1 LKTSTRAKLE
11 KHASRLRGRRVDD
24 LFAANASR
32 FGEFSLVQLG
42 IALDYSRQLL
52 DADARDALIAFADEQ
67 QLAAKSAALFAGEK
81 VNTTEGRAAL
91 HMALRAQS
99 HDRFELDGENLMP
112 QIVAE
117 RERFLAYAE
126 AVRAGKMTGHT
137 GKPIDTLVNIG
148 IGGSHLGP
156 MLATDALGY
165 SSGFACY
172 FISGA
177 GGQDLDITMHS
188 IDPETT
194 LFIVCSKTFT
204 TRETMLN
211 ANAAREWFIQN
222 FSAAA
227 IASHFAAV
235 SVNAPAMD
243 AFGIADSARFSI
255 WDWVGGRYSVWSAIG
270 LIVAISVGRDAFS
283 QMLAGAASM
292 DRHFRGS
299 PWIQNMPVI
308 MALIDFW
315 NRDFLQKSN
324 HLFLPYDR
332 RLHYFPDYIQ
342 QLEMESLGKSVRLD
356 GTPVD
361 YQTSPAV
368 WGMNGSNAQHSFMQ
382 ALHQGTLRSAV
393 DFFAVANPGPNYSGH
408 NAEGQ
413 HDLAL
418 ASMLAQAE
426 ALKSGRQMRELMGAA
441 NAPHRVQPGNVPSN
455 VLVLRELDPATLG
468 ALMALYEHK
477 VFVLGVLWDIN
488 PFDQWGV
495 ELGKV
500 LTSKYEALLAGEI
513 SSTESRNIVSLIRE
527 WQQD

>member
-1 LKTSTRAKLE
+1 MKTSTRAKLE
-11 KHASRLRGRRVDD
+11 KHASRLRGRSVDD

-148 IGGSHLGP
+148 IGGSHLGQ

-270 LIVAISVGRDAFS
+270 LIVAISVGRDASRFTLCCPFPS
-283 QMLAGAASM
+283 CS
-292 DRHFRGS
+292 S
-299 PWIQNMPVI
+299 KNI
-308 MALIDFW
+308 
-315 NRDFLQKSN
+315 
-324 HLFLPYDR
+324 LFLC
-332 RLHYFPDYIQ
+332 I
-342 QLEMESLGKSVRLD
+342 
-356 GTPVD
+356 
-361 YQTSPAV
+361 
-368 WGMNGSNAQHSFMQ
+368 
-382 ALHQGTLRSAV
+382 
-393 DFFAVANPGPNYSGH
+393 
-408 NAEGQ
+408 
-413 HDLAL
+413 
-418 ASMLAQAE
+418 
-426 ALKSGRQMRELMGAA
+426 
-441 NAPHRVQPGNVPSN
+441 AP
-455 VLVLRELDPATLG
+455 
-468 ALMALYEHK
+468 
-477 VFVLGVLWDIN
+477 
-488 PFDQWGV
+488 
-495 ELGKV
+495 
-500 LTSKYEALLAGEI
+500 
-513 SSTESRNIVSLIRE
+513 
-527 WQQD
+527 